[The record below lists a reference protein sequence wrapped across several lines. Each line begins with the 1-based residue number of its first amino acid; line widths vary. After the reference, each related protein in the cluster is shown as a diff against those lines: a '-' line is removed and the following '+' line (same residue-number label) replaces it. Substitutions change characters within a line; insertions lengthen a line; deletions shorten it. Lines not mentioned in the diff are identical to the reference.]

1 MARQVDK
8 EILDGFV
15 EEIMGYI
22 PTMRQ
27 GVEASLA
34 DKTQPERLEQ
44 AHRLAHTIKGASS
57 MVGLSGLSHIAYHI
71 EEALGGIATGRRVLD
86 QELSLLLCTALQE
99 IEVYLKDLAGGTTRE
114 PDFSE
119 IIGRFRRLH
128 KPFEGETSTPGM
140 PDEAAET
147 PPLTED
153 KEAFEAGGSKQTT
166 PPALSAGKESSDEVF
181 YLDPEM
187 IEVFSIEAE
196 DHLRS
201 ISSGLAVLEKQP
213 GDQETLQEV
222 RRSVHTLKGAAGAVG
237 LRALTQLSHRMEDLL
252 DRLYEDQVAV
262 SPDMMGLLLA
272 STDALER
279 LAGGDEISV
288 QGIIE
293 DLYASYTTLL
303 HQLPSTGGPAQ
314 DRLTPGPEPLPQ
326 EKILDLAQFTE
337 QRPPSAGTE
346 TAEEASPAPKRAV
359 GRVVRVPI
367 KRLDDLVKLVSELV
381 ISRTVIEQRM
391 ADLGR
396 EVEDLQRSADRL
408 RRASGRLETEYEAG
422 SLGGGRPSMRTRVAT
437 AGASIPE
444 IVSFNTHG
452 FDDLEFD
459 RYTEF
464 HRLSRELAETSG
476 DINATGLEI
485 SNLLG
490 DFDSILNRQ
499 RRLSGEIQD
508 GLMRVRMVPL
518 ATLASRLQRTVR
530 VAASHEGKL
539 ADLFIE
545 GQNIELDTTVLDQ
558 MVDPLLHLL
567 RNAVS
572 HGVET
577 PARRAAQG
585 KRERGTIR
593 LRSFY
598 EGTQVVIEVSDDGA
612 GLDPQLIRSK
622 ALSRGHISS
631 ADAGQMSEKEL
642 FSLIFLPGF
651 STAKEL
657 SEVSGRGVGMD
668 IVKASIDK
676 LQGTLALDSTLGKGT
691 TFTIRLPTTL
701 AVARALLIK
710 AHGET
715 FAVPL
720 STVTQIIRVERDE
733 IEHLAQDAVIR
744 VGGRVYPVIRLGEA
758 LRLKQPADEAV
769 ERLPVL
775 ILKVGGDHIALVV
788 EQVIEGR
795 EIVIKSLGNHLRR
808 VHSIMGATLMGD
820 GRVVPILQPSDLV
833 RSSPPS
839 TMPARPIAQQ
849 STAGVTEALRVM
861 VVDDS
866 PSVRRVMSNLLKSVG
881 WQPTAA
887 KDGLQALEM
896 LHGSPEQPNVILL
909 DVEMPRMDGYE
920 LLATLKRQETY
931 RTIPVVMITSR
942 TGEKHRRKAID
953 LGASEYLSK
962 PYQEEELLNVI
973 RRLAK

>member
-27 GVEASLA
+27 GIEGYLA
-34 DKTQPERLEQ
+34 DKTQLERLEQ

-57 MVGLSGLSHIAYHI
+57 MVGLSGLSHLAYYI
-71 EEALGGIATGRRVLD
+71 EETLGEIATGRRVLD

-99 IEVYLKDLAGGTTRE
+99 IEVHLNDLAGDTTGE
-114 PDFSE
+114 PGFSE
-119 IIGRFRRLH
+119 MISRFRRLH
-128 KPFEGETSTPGM
+128 KPLEEEGGM
-140 PDEAAET
+140 AAHGMSDEATEIS
-147 PPLTED
+147 PMTED
-153 KEAFEAGGSKQTT
+153 AFEAGDTKQS
-166 PPALSAGKESSDEVF
+166 PILIPSAEKESSEEAF

-187 IEVFSIEAE
+187 LEVFSIEAE

-213 GDQETLQEV
+213 ENQEILQEV
-222 RRSVHTLKGAAGAVG
+222 RRSVHTLKGAAGVVG

-252 DRLYEDQVAV
+252 DYLYENQIAV

-272 STDALER
+272 STDVLER
-279 LAGGDEISV
+279 LADGDEKSV
-288 QGIIE
+288 QDIIE

-303 HQLPSTGGPAQ
+303 HQLSSAVRSAQ
-314 DRLTPGPEPLPQ
+314 DGLAPKPGPLPQ
-326 EKILDLAQFTE
+326 EKLLDLAEFT
-337 QRPPSAGTE
+337 QQPPPPAETE
-346 TAEEASPAPKRAV
+346 TVEEAAPTPKRAV

-367 KRLDDLVKLVSELV
+367 ERLDDLVKLVSELV

-396 EVEDLQRSADRL
+396 EVENLQQSADRL
-408 RRASGRLETEYEAG
+408 RRASGKLETEYEAG
-422 SLGGGRPSMRTRVAT
+422 SLGGSRLSMRTRVAT
-437 AGASIPE
+437 SGASIPG

-476 DINATGLEI
+476 DINATGLEL

-499 RRLSGEIQD
+499 RRLSSEIQD

-518 ATLASRLQRTVR
+518 ATLVARLQRTVR

-539 ADLFIE
+539 VDLFIE

-572 HGVET
+572 HGIET
-577 PARRAAQG
+577 PARRAAHS

-612 GLDPQLIRSK
+612 GLDPEVIRSK

-631 ADAGQMSEKEL
+631 ADAGRMSEKEL

-668 IVKASIDK
+668 IVKASINK
-676 LQGTLALDSTLGKGT
+676 LQGTLALDSTPGKGT
-691 TFTIRLPTTL
+691 TITIRLPTTL

-720 STVTQIIRVERDE
+720 GAVTQIIRVERGE

-744 VGGRVYPVIRLGEA
+744 AGGRVYPVIRLGEA

-775 ILKVGGDHIALVV
+775 ILKVGGDHFALVV

-808 VHSIMGATLMGD
+808 VHGIMGATLMGD
-820 GRVVPILQPSDLV
+820 GRVVPILQPADLV
-833 RSSPPS
+833 RNSAPS
-839 TMPARPIAQQ
+839 TVPTRPLAQPPATGI
-849 STAGVTEALRVM
+849 TETLTVM

-881 WQPTAA
+881 WQPVAA

-896 LHGSPEQPNVILL
+896 LHGSPEQPTVILL

-920 LLATLKRQETY
+920 LLAALKRQEAY
-931 RTIPVVMITSR
+931 RMIPVVMITSR

-962 PYQEEELLNVI
+962 PYQDEELLNII